1 MIRNNSEENL
11 DMKKVNKVVQRI
23 KSHYAGND
31 CVQVMAAYKDNLTIL
46 SKDGISY
53 YQEKNTD
60 FYINKY
66 LNDDRRY
73 RFPYSNIPTHD
84 ENIGFFNRYHFT
96 NQLLN
101 YQQPYIRI
109 GDGIIIESYAI
120 KENDEAFLINEL
132 LEADKDTA
140 IMTREEVDE
149 IFEESKDDEGKK
161 YILDLNGVIDFNKEG
176 IASEEKIYQD
186 IKQSLLNNIKDLKEY
201 ISLNYDSVVGSYL
214 NKNPLFLKYVAES
227 LNIIDLNSIRFNVP
241 ILNFNS
247 NNMTVIVKI
256 KDNNIKIEVVKIYF
270 MESNLYKV
278 DTYRLPITKYTLDE
292 LKNVTS
298 KVINT
303 KEPKIPLSLN
313 PNISKE
319 DVKEAKRLIRK

>member
-23 KSHYAGND
+23 KSHYTGND

-73 RFPYSNIPTHD
+73 QFPYSNIPTHD

-120 KENDEAFLINEL
+120 KENNEAFLINEL

>member
-23 KSHYAGND
+23 KSHYTGND

-73 RFPYSNIPTHD
+73 QFPYSNIPTHD